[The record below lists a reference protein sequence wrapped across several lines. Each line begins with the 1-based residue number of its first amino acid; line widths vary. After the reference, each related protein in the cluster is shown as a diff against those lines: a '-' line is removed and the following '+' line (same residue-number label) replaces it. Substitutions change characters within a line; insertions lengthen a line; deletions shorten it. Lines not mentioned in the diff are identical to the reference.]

1 MIKYILLI
9 VLSLRLV
16 FSLFYDFIFFF
27 FFIIIY
33 IFFFFFFFSS
43 RRRHTRSYGDWSRRV
58 LFRSGPRTRPA
69 SGRWFARSRRSRPCV
84 AVRPFAVAGFI
95 RPDFGRMNPATTNK
109 SNESH
114 RVVVFGNRF

>member
-58 LFRSGPRTRPA
+58 LFRSVPVVNPDGYAYTESSDRYWRKNRRDNGDGTFGVDLNRNWGYQWGLS
-69 SGRWFARSRRSRPCV
+69 SGSSGVTYSDTYR
-84 AVRPFAVAGFI
+84 
-95 RPDFGRMNPATTNK
+95 
-109 SNESH
+109 
-114 RVVVFGNRF
+114 